1 MPEFPYTSWF
11 ALNGTLIVI
20 LSMPFILGQGSGL
33 AVGIVMIALY
43 SLAYEALKFFDTS
56 QAKNTADK
64 NRSTKGYNGRFA
76 ADISE
81 ELTDGCKKE
90 DKNTY

>member
-1 MPEFPYTSWF
+1 
-11 ALNGTLIVI
+11 
-20 LSMPFILGQGSGL
+20 MPFISGQGT
-33 AVGIVMIALY
+33 GIVMVALY
-43 SLAYEALKFFDTS
+43 SLVYVALKFFGTS
-56 QAKNTADK
+56 QAKNTVDK
-64 NRSTKGYNGRFA
+64 NSSTKGYNGRFA